1 MRWQFWQRRVDANLP
16 DRIRRTLA
24 VDFKLDP
31 QYLDGLRHAER
42 SGKFSNRKA
51 KHVRVYDPALL
62 ASATKRVQRY
72 EDLDNHAEAIL
83 FEGHIDR
90 FGIFLKDRRPRS
102 EDTQA
107 AVITSPG

>member
-1 MRWQFWQRRVDANLP
+1 MRWQFWQHSEQAKIP

-31 QYLDGLRHAER
+31 QYMDELRHMER

-51 KHVRVYDPALL
+51 KHVRVYDPALV
-62 ASATKRVQRY
+62 ASTPKRVQRY
-72 EDLDNHAEAIL
+72 EDLDNHTEAIL

-90 FGIFLKDRRPRS
+90 FGAFLKDRRPK
-102 EDTQA
+102 
-107 AVITSPG
+107 